1 MKTKQ
6 KLLLCA
12 LLFVF
17 GASFNLFFTTALHGV
32 LSGATKALAFPSLEQ
47 SLSSLFAHKA
57 HFMLFLCLQ
66 GMVLLLTVLFFVAN
80 SQPYQSKL
88 KQVAPGIETPVPV
101 GQHQHG
107 SARWLREEE
116 MPRVFDS
123 QVLDLSHPFFQRLIQ
138 TGYDDL
144 DFLQSTKKEE
154 WSDEA
159 AAPDKYSENHESS
172 GPARSS

>member
-17 GASFNLFFTTALHGV
+17 GAIFNLFFTTALHGA
-32 LSGATKALAFPSLEQ
+32 LSGETKTLAFPSLEK
-47 SLSSLFAHKA
+47 SLTSLLNHKA

-66 GMVLLLTVLFFVAN
+66 GMVLLLAVLFFVAN
-80 SQPYQSKL
+80 NQPYQSKL

-123 QVLDLSHPFFQRLIQ
+123 QVLNLSHPFLQQLLQ

-144 DFLQSTKKEE
+144 EFLISVEQEE
-154 WSDEA
+154 SPHDLA
-159 AAPDKYSENHESS
+159 SEKHS
-172 GPARSS
+172 ARNENN

>member
-6 KLLLCA
+6 KLLLAA
-12 LLFVF
+12 LLF
-17 GASFNLFFTTALHGV
+17 GIGGIFNLFFTTALHGV
-32 LSGATKALAFPSLEQ
+32 LSGTTKSLSFPSLKQ
-47 SLSSLFAHKA
+47 SFFSLSNHKA

-66 GMVLLLTVLFFVAN
+66 GIILLLAVLFFLAN

-88 KQVAPGIETPVPV
+88 KTVAPGIETPVPV

-116 MPRVFDS
+116 LSLAFDT
-123 QVLDLSHPFFQRLIQ
+123 QFLNLSHPLLQRLIQ

-144 DFLQSTKKEE
+144 DFLNPKDKGPS
-154 WSDEA
+154 SDE
-159 AAPDKYSENHESS
+159 PNPS
-172 GPARSS
+172 

>member
-1 MKTKQ
+1 MVKTKQ

-12 LLFVF
+12 LLFVS
-17 GASFNLFFTTALHGV
+17 GAIFNLFFTTALHGA
-32 LSGATKALAFPSLEQ
+32 LSGTTKTLTLPSLGQ
-47 SLSSLFAHKA
+47 SLTSLLTHKA
-57 HFMLFLCLQ
+57 HFLLFLCLQ
-66 GMVLLLTVLFFVAN
+66 GITLLLAVLFFVAN

-116 MPRVFDS
+116 MPCVFDS
-123 QVLDLSHPFFQRLIQ
+123 QVLDLSHPFIQQLVQ

-144 DFLQSTKKEE
+144 EFLKSAAKEE
-154 WSDEA
+154 ESPDD
-159 AAPDKYSENHESS
+159 AAPPEEHPENEEND
-172 GPARSS
+172 

>member
-12 LLFVF
+12 MLFIF
-17 GASFNLFFTTALHGV
+17 GAIFNLFFTTALHGI
-32 LSGATKALAFPSLEQ
+32 LSGAANALALPSFGQ
-47 SLSSLFAHKA
+47 SLASLFIHKA
-57 HFMLFLCLQ
+57 HLMLFLCLQ
-66 GMVLLLTVLFFVAN
+66 GIVLLLAVLFFVSN

-88 KQVAPGIETPVPV
+88 KQIAPGIETPVPV

-116 MPRVFDS
+116 MPRVFDN
-123 QVLDLSHPFFQRLIQ
+123 QVLDFSHPFLQQLLQ

-144 DFLQSTKKEE
+144 EFVTSPEQEVFTDDAASEEHSTPN
-154 WSDEA
+154 DNNA
-159 AAPDKYSENHESS
+159 
-172 GPARSS
+172 

>member
-1 MKTKQ
+1 MRTKQ

-12 LLFVF
+12 LLFIF
-17 GASFNLFFTTALHGV
+17 GALFNLFFTTALHGV
-32 LSGATKALAFPSLEQ
+32 LSGTMKALALPSFGQ
-47 SLSSLFAHKA
+47 SLASLFTHKA

-66 GMVLLLTVLFFVAN
+66 GIVLLLAVLFIVTN

-107 SARWLREEE
+107 SARWLHEEE
-116 MPRVFDS
+116 MPRVFDN
-123 QVLDLSHPFFQRLIQ
+123 QVLDLSHPFLQQLLQ

-144 DFLQSTKKEE
+144 EFITSKEQEECLDATTSEEHST
-154 WSDEA
+154 
-159 AAPDKYSENHESS
+159 PNENAR
-172 GPARSS
+172 PAR

>member
-1 MKTKQ
+1 MVKTKQ
-6 KLLLCA
+6 KLLLCT

-17 GASFNLFFTTALHGV
+17 GVIFNLFFTTALHGV
-32 LSGATKALAFPSLEQ
+32 LSGTTRTLAFPSFGQ
-47 SLSSLFAHKA
+47 SLASLSTHKA
-57 HFMLFLCLQ
+57 HLMLFLCLQ
-66 GMVLLLTVLFFVAN
+66 GIILLLAVLFFVAN

-116 MPRVFDS
+116 MPHVFDS
-123 QVLDLSHPFFQRLIQ
+123 QMFDLSLPFFQRLIE

-144 DFLQSTKKEE
+144 EFLKHIKKEE
-154 WSDEA
+154 SPDEA
-159 AAPDKYSENHESS
+159 AAPKEHPENNE
-172 GPARSS
+172 PAC